1 MHDKEQHLAIASAPV
16 QGWGK
21 IYDENEALENGT
33 VFPELNKPF
42 YVTAETDGP
51 GEKKDGCAGAQH
63 MSEDMLLQIQK
74 VSFVLDDI
82 RLYMDTHP
90 KDAQGLALLKA
101 MVKRR
106 KELLK
111 EYALQFY
118 PLTMDC
124 MADIYERMPDSECYC
139 WQNGPCPWEG
149 ACV

>member
-1 MHDKEQHLAIASAPV
+1 MFDKEQHLAIASVPV
-16 QGWGK
+16 QSWGD
-21 IYDENEALENGT
+21 IYDENVALKNGT
-33 VFPELNKPF
+33 IFQELDKPF
-42 YVTAETDGP
+42 FITAEMDRT
-51 GEKKDGCAGAQH
+51 EKKKEGHAGVQE

-74 VSFVLDDI
+74 VSFVVDDI

-90 KDAQGLALLKA
+90 KDVQGLALLKT

-111 EYALQFY
+111 EFALQCY
-118 PLTMDC
+118 PLSMDC
-124 MADIYERMPDSECYC
+124 MADVYEKKPDSECYC